1 MKGTLPKPTL
11 LELDEYDI
19 NQRVIEALT
28 TTCSHAVLFSIVN
41 VEKDVVEISNELQI
55 SLSTTYKALT
65 NLEKL
70 SLVEIQR
77 FKITDDGKKI
87 KMYRSRIKKADI
99 SKLKEDCLA
108 DKEYMNEI
116 VALLNE
122 NIEEFYETTA
132 ISIKAKERFSIS
144 RAAHKVRNGLEMVK
158 ANSLL
163 DYLDM
168 IQKECQHLN
177 TYDNISNL
185 ISGFKNEYIAV
196 LNEIRKQINELDA

>member
-41 VEKDVVEISNELQI
+41 
-55 SLSTTYKALT
+55 
-65 NLEKL
+65 LEKL

-99 SKLKEDCLA
+99 S
-108 DKEYMNEI
+108 I
-116 VALLNE
+116 NE
-122 NIEEFYETTA
+122 NN
-132 ISIKAKERFSIS
+132 S
-144 RAAHKVRNGLEMVK
+144 KV
-158 ANSLL
+158 LL
-163 DYLDM
+163 YP
-168 IQKECQHLN
+168 N
-177 TYDNISNL
+177 NY
-185 ISGFKNEYIAV
+185 
-196 LNEIRKQINELDA
+196 